1 MNIPVKLFSAANSS
15 SAISFRLLSKDGH
28 KLKQQYVDP
37 KDDDRVVPRS
47 EMVKG
52 YEFAKDQYVLFE
64 EAELKEMQEKATGSI
79 DIQEFVPEDRIPKVF
94 YAKTY
99 YLGPDKGGDRAYKLL
114 SEAMRVTGRCGLA
127 TYAARGKM
135 YLVLVA
141 PMGDGGRDVP
151 AALLGRSGEH
161 DEVPLGDAD
170 PKEAEVGLAVQ
181 LIDQIANDRFEPEKY
196 RDEVK
201 IRIEAAIQR
210 KIDGQSVTEA
220 APEPEKA
227 QIIDLMQALKASLDG
242 DDDAAAAPEP
252 EPAESPSPSEN
263 QASEMSGSNQGS
275 TTGAGPEV
283 SGGVQP
289 VRGREAGRATPT
301 ACS

>member
-1 MNIPVKLFSAANSS
+1 MAPRAVGTATIAFGLVNIPIKLFSAANPSS
-15 SAISFRLLSKDGH
+15 SISFRLLSKEGH

-37 KDDDRVVPRS
+37 KNDDQVVPRS

-64 EAELKEMQEKATGSI
+64 DAELKELQEKATGSI
-79 DIQEFVPEDRIPKVF
+79 EIQEFVPEDKVPKVY

-114 SEAMRVTGRCGLA
+114 AQAMRTTGRCGLA

-141 PMGDGGRDVP
+141 PMGDGVAMYQLHYADEVVGI
-151 AALLGRSGEH
+151 
-161 DEVPLGDAD
+161 DEVPLGDAE
-170 PKEAEVGLAVQ
+170 PKEAEVGLAIQ
-181 LIDQIANDRFEPEKY
+181 LVDQIASDRFEPNKY

-201 IRIEAAIQR
+201 VRMEAAIQR
-210 KIDGQSVTEA
+210 KIEGHSIVEA

-227 QIIDLMQALKASLDG
+227 QIIDLMQALKASLEPG
-242 DDDAAAAPEP
+242 EEEAAAEAAPEP
-252 EPAESPSPSEN
+252 EPVDKPK
-263 QASEMSGSNQGS
+263 
-275 TTGAGPEV
+275 TKKKTK
-283 SGGVQP
+283 
-289 VRGREAGRATPT
+289 RAK
-301 ACS
+301 

>member
-1 MNIPVKLFSAANSS
+1 MAPRAVGTATIAFGLVNIPVKLFSASNPSS
-15 SAISFRLLSKDGH
+15 SISFRLLSKDGH

-79 DIQEFVPEDRIPKVF
+79 DIEEFVPEDRIPKVYF
-94 YAKTY
+94 SKTY
-99 YLGPDKGGDRAYKLL
+99 YLGPDKGGDRAFKLL
-114 SEAMRVTGRCGLA
+114 GEAMRVTGRCGLA
-127 TYAARGKM
+127 KYAARGKM

-141 PMGDGGRDVP
+141 PMGDGIAMFQLHYSDEVVGI
-151 AALLGRSGEH
+151 
-161 DEVPLGDAD
+161 DEVPLGDAE
-170 PKEAEVGLAVQ
+170 PKEAEVALAIQ
-181 LIDQIANDRFEPEKY
+181 LIDQISSEDFQPDKY

-201 IRIEAAIQR
+201 ARMEAAIQR
-210 KIDGQSVTEA
+210 KIEGQSIVEA

-242 DDDAAAAPEP
+242 PDGAPAPAEGE
-252 EPAESPSPSEN
+252 EPAVAEKPK
-263 QASEMSGSNQGS
+263 AKKK
-275 TTGAGPEV
+275 TK
-283 SGGVQP
+283 
-289 VRGREAGRATPT
+289 RAK
-301 ACS
+301 